1 MSTMGA
7 LSAGLRR
14 TWLSLILGAV
24 AAALVLNCLSGPKG
38 ARDLIVLRTDRTAL
52 EAQLRRLT
60 RDNAELETTAH
71 RLRSDDR
78 YIERQ
83 IRRELGFAR
92 PDELVYRFGDA
103 TDAER

>member
-1 MSTMGA
+1 MG
-7 LSAGLRR
+7 
-14 TWLSLILGAV
+14 LSLILGTVAV
-24 AAALVLNCLSGPKG
+24 ALALNCLSGPRG
-38 ARDLIVLRTDRTAL
+38 ARDLIVLRTDRAAL

-60 RDNAELETTAH
+60 HDNAELGTIVQ

-92 PDELVYRFGDA
+92 PDELIYRFGDA
-103 TDAER
+103 TDAEH

>member
-1 MSTMGA
+1 MS
-7 LSAGLRR
+7 
-14 TWLSLILGAV
+14 LSLILGAV
-24 AAALVLNCLSGPKG
+24 AVVLVLNCLSSPRG
-38 ARDLIVLRTDRTAL
+38 ARDLIVLRTDRAAL

-60 RDNAELETTAH
+60 RDNAELETIVQ

-103 TDAER
+103 SDAEH

>member
-1 MSTMGA
+1 MSA

-14 TWLSLILGAV
+14 TGLSLILGTV
-24 AAALVLNCLSGPKG
+24 AAALVLNCLSGPRG
-38 ARDLIVLRTDRTAL
+38 ARDLIVLRTDRAAL

-60 RDNAELETTAH
+60 RDNADLETTVQ
-71 RLRSDDR
+71 RLRSDDL

-92 PDELVYRFGDA
+92 PDELVYRFGDTA
-103 TDAER
+103 KAEH

>member
-1 MSTMGA
+1 MGF
-7 LSAGLRR
+7 
-14 TWLSLILGAV
+14 SLILGTV
-24 AAALVLNCLSGPKG
+24 VVALVLNCLSGPRG
-38 ARDLIVLRTDRTAL
+38 ARDLIVLRSDRAAL

-60 RDNAELETTAH
+60 RDNAELGTTVQ

-103 TDAER
+103 TDADH

>member
-1 MSTMGA
+1 MGA

-14 TWLSLILGAV
+14 IGLSLILGTV
-24 AAALVLNCLSGPKG
+24 AAGLVLNCLSGPRG
-38 ARDLIVLRTDRTAL
+38 ARDLIVLRTDRAAL

-60 RDNAELETTAH
+60 RDNAELETTVQ

-103 TDAER
+103 TDADR

>member
-1 MSTMGA
+1 MSA

-14 TWLSLILGAV
+14 MWLSLNLGAV
-24 AAALVLNCLSGPKG
+24 AVGLVLNCLSGPRG
-38 ARDLIVLRTDRTAL
+38 ARDLIVLRTDRAAL

-60 RDNAELETTAH
+60 RDNAELETIVQ

-103 TDAER
+103 TDAGR